1 MTTFGYIFLA
11 MGRDSQ
17 VAAGDQ
23 QKAIE
28 EYGKSSGLE
37 VEDYV
42 IEQGCSLK
50 SPFRERKEGSKLLK
64 WVQPGDTIIA
74 LRSEWI
80 FGSAKEGVRLI
91 RMLKKQSVSLYCIDL
106 QENISLE
113 RERKLVV
120 SQGAS
125 SLIQSVLQALSV
137 CDSSKHGESIKAT
150 KRHQKREGKYLG
162 GPVPFGWRVEG
173 EYLVQDLR
181 QQQIIRDIIKLRADR
196 WSYRDIVGKLQ
207 QKHNIKLS
215 HEGIRRILANNAH
228 KKEEEKKRDMSGKR
242 KKNPQLVR
250 HKAPERQP
258 GNNSGD
264 NSREST

>member
-1 MTTFGYIFLA
+1 MATLGYIFLA
-11 MGRDSQ
+11 MGKDAQ
-17 VAAGDQ
+17 VPAGEQ

-28 EYGKSSGLE
+28 DYGKSCGLE
-37 VEDYV
+37 VEDYF

-64 WVQPGDTIIA
+64 GVQPGDTIIT
-74 LRSEWI
+74 LKSEWV

-91 RMLKKQSVSLYCIDL
+91 KMLKKQSISLYCIDL

-113 RERKLVV
+113 TERKLVV

-125 SLIQSVLQALSV
+125 PLILSVLQALAV

-181 QQQIIRDIIKLRADR
+181 QQQIIRDIIKMRSDR

-215 HEGIRRILANNAH
+215 HEGIRRVLANNAQ
-228 KKEEEKKRDMSGKR
+228 KKEEEKKRDLGGKR

-250 HKAPERQP
+250 HEAPEKQP
-258 GNNSGD
+258 QNGHGD
-264 NSREST
+264 RSPDRS